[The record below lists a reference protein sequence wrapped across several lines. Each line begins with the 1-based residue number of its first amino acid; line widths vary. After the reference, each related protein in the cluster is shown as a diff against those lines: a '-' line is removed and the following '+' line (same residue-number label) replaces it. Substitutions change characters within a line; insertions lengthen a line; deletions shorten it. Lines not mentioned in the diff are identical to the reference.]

1 MSRTF
6 DSNKDILKKLD
17 DIAAALNPDSSDVSA
32 DFEHTKNYDY
42 GEDYVAALGKIE
54 NAIKSGISVTPSAD
68 QVSLDDTDLAYEAD
82 NVQEALWKIT
92 KSLTYA
98 EYGALTE
105 EEKNNGTI
113 YLITDANG
121 VQ

>member
-1 MSRTF
+1 MGRTF

-17 DIAAALNPDSSDVSA
+17 DIAAALNPDSSDTSV

-42 GEDYVAALGKIE
+42 GEDYVAALEKIE
-54 NAIKSGISVTPSAD
+54 NAIKSGISVTPAAD

-82 NVQEALWKIT
+82 NVQEALWKVT
-92 KSLTYA
+92 KTLTYT
-98 EYGALTE
+98 EYQELTE

-121 VQ
+121 V